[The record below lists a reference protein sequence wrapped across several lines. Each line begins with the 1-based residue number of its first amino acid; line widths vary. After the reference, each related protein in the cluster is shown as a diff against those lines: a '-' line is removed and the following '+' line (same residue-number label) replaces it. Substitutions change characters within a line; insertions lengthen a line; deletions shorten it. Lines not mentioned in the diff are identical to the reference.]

1 MNKVAEHN
9 LTKLYYTIGEVA
21 EMFDVNT
28 SLIRFWEKEFQ
39 VISPKKNRKGN
50 RLFTPKDIVNINKK
64 LLRTYEINIGHIK
77 HFKEKSILN
86 QRIGNTTPYIFGKL
100 NRLYVLRPMIGVSKT
115 ISEKKSKNNI
125 GVTYF
130 GGIGPI
136 IGFLKPVYV
145 DIDIF
150 DTSGINTSSSL
161 SVRYNPLTT
170 PQNRILGYS
179 SFGKGIKDTKIISG
193 ICFKSGISFDWGTYR
208 SDFKSIEIGI
218 QLDYFPSRPK
228 IMDEIKNKTIFSGF
242 YISFAFGKNY

>member
-1 MNKVAEHN
+1 MQTYKNYFYS
-9 LTKLYYTIGEVA
+9 LLKLWMIFTILNVQSQ
-21 EMFDVNT
+21 EMYDITFDD
-28 SLIRFWEKEFQ
+28 SHY
-39 VISPKKNRKGN
+39 KGGIYSSGYSN
-50 RLFTPKDIVNINKK
+50 GIYFRNGVNINKK
-64 LLRTYEINIGHIK
+64 LLRTYEINFGHIK

-125 GVTYF
+125 GVVFF
-130 GGIGPI
+130 GGVGPL

-145 DIDIF
+145 DLDVF
-150 DTSGINTSSSL
+150 DTSGTNTSSTI

-179 SFGKGIKDTKIISG
+179 SFGKGIEDTKIISG

-208 SDFKSIEIGI
+208 SDFKSIELGI